1 MTKRVTVS
9 LPDDVAAYLDQEPNA
24 SAAVADALRARMDRA
39 SATVEML
46 RAVGI
51 EVTNADRDRVRGVLP
66 RLSAEQRAEAQRRRD
81 MLREGTW
88 PADDT
93 AAA

>member
-9 LPDDVAAYLDQEPNA
+9 LPDDVAAYLDREGNV
-24 SAAVADALRARMDRA
+24 SAAVADAVRARMNRA
-39 SATVEML
+39 AATVEML

-51 EVTNADRDRVRGVLP
+51 EVTDAGRDRVRGTLP
-66 RLSAEQRAEAQRRRD
+66 RLSAEQRAETQRRRD
-81 MLREGTW
+81 MVRGGTW
-88 PADDT
+88 PGDDT

>member
-9 LPDDVAAYLDQEPNA
+9 LPDDVAAYLDREENA

-39 SATVEML
+39 AATVEML

-51 EVTNADRDRVRGVLP
+51 EVTEEGRNRVRGSLP
-66 RLSAEQRAEAQRRRD
+66 RLTAGQRAENKRRRD
-81 MLREGTW
+81 MVRAGTW

-93 AAA
+93 APA

>member
-9 LPDDVAAYLDQEPNA
+9 LPDDVAAYLDREGNA

-39 SATVEML
+39 AATVAML

-51 EVTNADRDRVRGVLP
+51 EVTDAGRDRVRGSLP
-66 RLSAEQRAEAQRRRD
+66 RLTADQRAEGKRRAD
-81 MLREGTW
+81 MVRAGTW
-88 PADDT
+88 PVDET

>member
-9 LPDDVAAYLDQEPNA
+9 LPDDVAAYLDREENV
-24 SAAVADALRARMDRA
+24 SAAVTEAVRARMNRA
-39 SATVEML
+39 AATVEML
-46 RAVGI
+46 RTVGI
-51 EVTNADRDRVRGVLP
+51 EVTDAGRDRVRGALP
-66 RLSAEQRAEAQRRRD
+66 QLTAEQRAENQRRRD
-81 MLREGTW
+81 MVRAGTW

>member
-9 LPDDVAAYLDQEPNA
+9 LPDDVAAYLDQEENA
-24 SAAVADALRARMDRA
+24 SAAVADALRARMNRA
-39 SATVEML
+39 AATVEML

-51 EVTNADRDRVRGVLP
+51 EVTDAGRDRVRGALP
-66 RLSAEQRAEAQRRRD
+66 RLTAEQRAENQRRRN

-88 PADDT
+88 PTDQS